1 MFILGPNDSPV
12 KDSKS
17 SMTHSNFG
25 GRRQVTEGVEKA
37 EDYTKPSLERRAN
50 MAADVEEKIIN
61 PVDETTRDVD
71 DLNDPQVRKNDTTRQ
86 VKSFEVADSNT
97 EHFHVSDLENKPLD
111 EGREDSA
118 FQTPGSDKPH
128 GSNYPF
134 NPYFDDATGTGEE

>member
-1 MFILGPNDSPV
+1 MFILGPSDSPV

-17 SMTHSNFG
+17 DMTHSNFG
-25 GRRQVTEGVEKA
+25 GRRKVTDGIEKA

-50 MAADVEEKIIN
+50 MAEDTEEKIVN
-61 PVDETTRDVD
+61 PVDETTKDVD

-86 VKSFEVADSNT
+86 VKSFDVADNNT

-118 FQTPGSDKPH
+118 FQTPDPDKPH
-128 GSNYPF
+128 ASNYPF
-134 NPYFDDATGTGEE
+134 NPYFDDNAGIGED

>member
-1 MFILGPNDSPV
+1 MFILGPSDSPV

-17 SMTHSNFG
+17 DMTSSNFG
-25 GRRQVTEGVEKA
+25 GRRQVTDGVEKA

-50 MAADVEEKIIN
+50 MAKDTDEKIVN
-61 PVDETTRDVD
+61 PVEVTTKDVD
-71 DLNDPQVRKNDTTRQ
+71 DLNDLQSKKNDTKRQ
-86 VKSFEVADSNT
+86 VDSFKAGDKNK

-118 FQTPGSDKPH
+118 FQKPDPDKPH

-134 NPYFDDATGTGEE
+134 NPYFDDATGTGDD